1 MLELKGQENK
11 KMRRKEKEI
20 IEKSAIEA
28 IIYKSSVCR
37 LGLSDGN
44 TPYVVPL
51 CFGYQGHTIYVHGS
65 LKGKKIDIIQNNEN
79 VCFEFD
85 INTETVK
92 AENACDWGMK
102 YQSVIGFGKASFL
115 KNLDEKQK
123 ALSIIMRQYSD
134 RAFQFPEKVI
144 NGTAVIKIE
153 IDSMTGKQS
162 GF

>member
-1 MLELKGQENK
+1 
-11 KMRRKEKEI
+11 MRRKEKEI
-20 IEKSAIEA
+20 TEKSAIEA
-28 IIYKSSVCR
+28 IIHKSVVCH

-44 TPYVVPL
+44 NPYIVPL
-51 CFGYQGHTIYVHGS
+51 CFGYQDRTIYVHGS
-65 LKGKKIDIIQNNEN
+65 LKGKKNDIIQKNQN

-85 INTETVK
+85 INTEILE

-115 KNLDEKQK
+115 KDPDEKRK
-123 ALSIIMRQYSD
+123 ALNIIMSQYSD
-134 RAFQFPEKVI
+134 QPFQFPENAL

-153 IDSMTGKQS
+153 IASMTGKQS

>member
-1 MLELKGQENK
+1 
-11 KMRRKEKEI
+11 MRRKEKEI
-20 IEKSAIEA
+20 TEKSAIEA
-28 IIYKSSVCR
+28 IIHKSVVCH

-44 TPYVVPL
+44 NPYIVPL
-51 CFGYQGHTIYVHGS
+51 CFGYQDRTIYVHGS
-65 LKGKKIDIIQNNEN
+65 LKGKKNDIIQKNQN

-85 INTETVK
+85 INTEILE

-115 KNLDEKQK
+115 KDLDEKRK
-123 ALSIIMRQYSD
+123 ALNIIMSQYSD
-134 RAFQFPEKVI
+134 QPFQFPENAL

-153 IDSMTGKQS
+153 IASMTGKQS